1 MHCLILL
8 YFRQMDAGDDETAA
22 GTRRCSLSCQVWL
35 WKGQMQKQQVQ
46 LSKGGSHLHRSMQ
59 LQQRRD
65 GGSV

>member
-35 WKGQMQKQQVQ
+35 WKGQMHKQQVQ

-65 GGSV
+65 RGSV